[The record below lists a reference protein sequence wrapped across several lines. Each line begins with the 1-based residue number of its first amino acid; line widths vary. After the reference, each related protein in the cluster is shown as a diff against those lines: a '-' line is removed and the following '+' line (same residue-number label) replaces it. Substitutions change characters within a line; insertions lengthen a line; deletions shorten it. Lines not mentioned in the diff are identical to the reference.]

1 MPVTLPPDL
10 ERVLAQRVASGQY
23 ESADA
28 VLRAA
33 FESLEQTEGESALE
47 GWSDAELEEM
57 LAVGIAAADAG
68 ELTDF
73 TEITSASIRARALS
87 RRSG

>member
-10 ERVLAQRVASGQY
+10 ERELAQRIASGQY

-33 FESLEQTEGESALE
+33 FESLEHTEEIDSLN
-47 GWSDAELEEM
+47 GWTEQELEEM
-57 LAVGIAAADAG
+57 LAVGVAAADAG
-68 ELTDF
+68 ELTNIAEVTPD
-73 TEITSASIRARALS
+73 SIRTRALS
-87 RRSG
+87 RRTG

>member
-10 ERVLAQRVASGQY
+10 ERELAQRVASGQY

-33 FESLEQTEGESALE
+33 FESLEQTEEIDSLK
-47 GWSDAELEEM
+47 GWTAKELEEM
-57 LAVGIAAADAG
+57 LALGVAAADAG
-68 ELTDF
+68 DLTDVA
-73 TEITSASIRARALS
+73 EVTSDSVRARALS